1 MQDHFHFVL
10 CPKQGN
16 KVEVV
21 AQSRVWISGFFS
33 PQQTRVRVSNPQWF
47 TYTPILVNYPMGFKG
62 AMSRGYCYFW
72 SFLCITA
79 ENIHKMILESFEEN
93 IKQITGSHDI
103 LVIFASTA

>member
-33 PQQTRVRVSNPQWF
+33 PQQARIRVSNPQWL
-47 TYTPILVNYPMGFKG
+47 TYTQILVNYPLGFK
-62 AMSRGYCYFW
+62 RGYV
-72 SFLCITA
+72 TR
-79 ENIHKMILESFEEN
+79 ILLF
-93 IKQITGSHDI
+93 
-103 LVIFASTA
+103 LVISVHYCRQHTQNDPVEF